1 MFLRGVLLS
10 VVAVLVS
17 GCVTE
22 RSGADYTSL
31 SQKIGTPRAGQ
42 ARIVVLREKGY
53 AGIVDQGW
61 DVKLDG
67 APMRGLKTGTF
78 VYADRPAGPHQ
89 LSATMELF
97 AGVTQCDVMAASGRT
112 YFFLARPSEKA
123 KTLNAM
129 SAAGGIAGLVVG
141 AAVTSNNSNQ
151 GPLDFFPLDDAAAR
165 DMMSDIRVAD

>member
-22 RSGADYTSL
+22 RNGADYTSL
-31 SQKIGTPRAGQ
+31 SQKNGTPKAGQ
-42 ARIVVLREKGY
+42 VRIVVLREKGY

-67 APMRGLKTGTF
+67 TPMRGLKTGTF
-78 VYADRPAGPHQ
+78 IYADRPVGRHQ

-97 AGVTQCDVMAASGRT
+97 TGVSQYDVTAESGRT
-112 YFFLARPSEKA
+112 YFFLARPSDRA

-129 SAAGGIAGLVVG
+129 SAARGIAGLVVG
-141 AAVTSNNSNQ
+141 AAVTSNNNNQ
-151 GPLDFFPLDDAAAR
+151 GPLDFFPLDEVAAK
-165 DMMSDIRVAD
+165 DMVNDLRLAE